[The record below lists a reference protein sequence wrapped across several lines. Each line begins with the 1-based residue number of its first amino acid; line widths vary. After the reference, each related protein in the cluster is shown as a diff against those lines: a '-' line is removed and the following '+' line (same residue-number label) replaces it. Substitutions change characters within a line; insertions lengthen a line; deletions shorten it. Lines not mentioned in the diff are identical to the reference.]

1 MTHATLMNWEV
12 ALDAVGFF
20 CCVLTVLYLIKL
32 KRKAAFKGRISDP
45 ARQKDAG
52 PFKATPIDLPADI
65 SFEGVLASAKNDH
78 MAAAAGG
85 PGGAV
90 DPYDEV
96 RRLLD
101 LGMEPRQIA
110 DRINIPQCEIDMIV
124 SLRQI
129 RPDPASDNTTE
140 KKYRSTLA

>member
-32 KRKAAFKGRISDP
+32 KRKAAYKDRISDP
-45 ARQKDAG
+45 ARQKAAG

-65 SFEGVLASAKNDH
+65 SFEGVLAAAKNDH
-78 MAAAAGG
+78 MAAAGG
-85 PGGAV
+85 QGGTV
-90 DPYDEV
+90 DPYDEA

-110 DRINIPQCEIDMIV
+110 DRINIPQCEIDLIV

-129 RPDPASDNTTE
+129 QPDPASDKTTE